1 MERYLFNCDVEEELY
16 SNFAFT
22 FLGVIAQAWFENRF
36 LRDPMPPWEEATLAL
51 KSRYLPTDHV
61 TRLLRKFV
69 NTRQQRSLADYVD
82 EYQIL
87 VSAMQLTGI
96 NKSETELVCQFIDSL
111 SVYEDR
117 MNMLVRK
124 LDNMEEAYELATMI
138 RGARHTAAVQN

>member
-1 MERYLFNCDVEEELY
+1 MERYLFNCDVDEELY

-22 FLGVIAQAWFENRF
+22 FLGVITQAWLENRF
-36 LRDPMPPWEEATLAL
+36 LRDPMPQWEEATQAL

-69 NTRQQRSLADYVD
+69 NTRQQQSLADYVD

-96 NKSETELVCQFIDSL
+96 NKS
-111 SVYEDR
+111 
-117 MNMLVRK
+117 
-124 LDNMEEAYELATMI
+124 
-138 RGARHTAAVQN
+138 

>member
-1 MERYLFNCDVEEELY
+1 
-16 SNFAFT
+16 
-22 FLGVIAQAWFENRF
+22 
-36 LRDPMPPWEEATLAL
+36 MPPWEEATLAL

-96 NKSETELVCQFIDSL
+96 NKSETELVRQFIDSL

-138 RGARHTAAVQN
+138 RSIFNYNFINFSKLSISTLNSS